1 MATDY
6 NRLMKYK
13 ELNRQ
18 SFPRVLQSSK
28 GGLISRPDI
37 TLRSMK
43 NPSRSG
49 DYVTI
54 QEIDRFVKPKAVDNN
69 LMITICD
76 KGYLDV
82 FRLFYRIN
90 KMEQY
95 TNLIIFVLDESGY
108 NVRVVI
114 LY

>member
-1 MATDY
+1 M
-6 NRLMKYK
+6 LKYA
-13 ELNRQ
+13 ELNRNP
-18 SFPRVLQSSK
+18 FPRVFQSSK
-28 GGLISRPDI
+28 GGLISRPEI
-37 TLRSMK
+37 TIRSMRITPK
-43 NPSRSG
+43 SG
-49 DYVTI
+49 NYVTI
-54 QEIDRFVKPKAVDNN
+54 LEIDQFVKPRAIDNN

-95 TNLIIFVLDESGY
+95 TNLIVFVLDKMGY
-108 NVRVVI
+108 DVRVVI